1 LQEFHVSIK
10 DDVNYVKTELSSD
23 EKVLE
28 SAFKLESLY
37 KKYKMV
43 IWGVAGAL
51 LLFFVVSTGMEALRQ
66 SKLEAANQALLTLQQ
81 KADDAE
87 AMKVLKENNPSLYEL
102 YMLSQAAKKQDITA
116 LKALSGSQNDIVADM
131 SRYSIGTIEKKP
143 EDSKLYKE
151 LAYLEEAYLAIKSG
165 DTQKAKNKLELI
177 DERSSLSM
185 LAKFLE
191 HATLKAD

>member
-1 LQEFHVSIK
+1 VSIK

-102 YMLSQAAKKQDITA
+102 YMLSQAAKKQDVTA